1 MTLKEIEAFYWTAVL
16 SNFSLAAAKLHITQS
31 SLSKRVAEL
40 EASVGVPLFERSSK
54 KVQLTDSG
62 VRLLPIARQFLD
74 LADSMQAEAVATTR
88 LSGEC
93 KFGISELI
101 ALTWLPG
108 LVNSV
113 RQRHPGLKL
122 QPYVD
127 LARGL
132 ERRVVRGELDFA
144 VAPGPAE
151 SSALVS
157 EKIAGVEFTW
167 IGAPSRISPGT
178 VIAASDLPRYPLIT
192 MTEGSGL
199 TRAFEKWANEQGMP
213 PQRTVACNSLMGIVG
228 LTIADVGISF
238 LPARFVQP
246 WLDRGVLGA
255 IRSVP
260 PLPTLDYCF
269 IHRQDDSR
277 TVVRELKQY
286 VHEAS
291 SATGWS
297 LPAPFI

>member
-62 VRLLPIARQFLD
+62 ARLLPIARQFLD

-157 EKIAGVEFTW
+157 EDRRCRVH
-167 IGAPSRISPGT
+167 
-178 VIAASDLPRYPLIT
+178 
-192 MTEGSGL
+192 
-199 TRAFEKWANEQGMP
+199 
-213 PQRTVACNSLMGIVG
+213 
-228 LTIADVGISF
+228 
-238 LPARFVQP
+238 
-246 WLDRGVLGA
+246 LDRCAESDQSGDGDRRERPPA
-255 IRSVP
+255 IPADHHDRR
-260 PLPTLDYCF
+260 
-269 IHRQDDSR
+269 IR
-277 TVVRELKQY
+277 THTCLREMGQ
-286 VHEAS
+286 
-291 SATGWS
+291 
-297 LPAPFI
+297 